1 MIFTFL
7 SHVHILELSDTL
19 INAGPVHSISGAASG
34 AGLSL
39 RNEWYSAW
47 LSVFTL
53 IDLHTAELQR
63 QVMVKV
69 IHIAKEAGKG
79 GDNCGGFL
87 SSLMGSEGGASR

>member
-1 MIFTFL
+1 MIFKFL

-19 INAGPVHSISGAASG
+19 INVGPVHSISGAASG

-39 RNEWYSAW
+39 RNGIALGYLYGPLRSSHCRTSEAGHGQSD
-47 LSVFTL
+47 S
-53 IDLHTAELQR
+53 HS
-63 QVMVKV
+63 
-69 IHIAKEAGKG
+69 IAKEAGKG